1 MKTIIVR
8 GVAMAAIAVAAI
20 TSIIGFSGCDSLSSL
35 DTFTMQLP
43 INMEF
48 SWRNRQAPDTT
59 TDFVNLLDYSVY
71 RDNMEDIQSAKLYQV
86 GYWVDTLVG
95 NPSIEDAEF
104 AFVEFYLRFEGEQQ
118 QHLLGRYENVVVK
131 EYYKRPH
138 IITVPEDVAL
148 LISEAVKTKPR
159 FDVIQRYSLPKS
171 GTGFFPRIEAR
182 VDLAIRL
189 EVKL

>member
-1 MKTIIVR
+1 MNKNIIR
-8 GVAMAAIAVAAI
+8 GLLTAAIAVVAL
-20 TSIIGFSGCDSLSSL
+20 TSSIGVGGCSVVDSL

-59 TDFVNLLDYSVY
+59 VDFVNLMDYSVY
-71 RDNMEDIQSAKLYQV
+71 RDNMDDIQSAKLYQV
-86 GYWVDTLVG
+86 GYWMDTLVG
-95 NPSIEDAEF
+95 NPSIENAEF
-104 AFVEFYLRFEGEQQ
+104 AFVEFYIRFQGEQQ

-131 EYYKRPH
+131 DYYKRPH
-138 IITVPEDVAL
+138 IITVPDDIAL
-148 LISEAVKTKPR
+148 LVSEAVRTKPQ
-159 FDVIQRYSLPKS
+159 FDVIQRYSLPKN
-171 GTGFFPRIEAR
+171 GTGFFPRLEAR

>member
-1 MKTIIVR
+1 MNRIILR
-8 GVAMAAIAVAAI
+8 GVLVAALAA
-20 TSIIGFSGCDSLSSL
+20 TTFIISACSVVDSL

-59 TDFVNLLDYSVY
+59 VDFVNLMEYAVY
-71 RDNMEDIQSAKLYQV
+71 RDNLQDIQSAKLYQV
-86 GYWVDTLVG
+86 GYWMDTLVG
-95 NPSIEDAEF
+95 NPSIENAEF
-104 AFVEFYLRFEGEQQ
+104 SFVEFYIRFQGEQE

-131 EYYKRPH
+131 DYYKRPH
-138 IITVPEDVAL
+138 IITVPDSIAL
-148 LISEAVKTKPR
+148 VISEAVRTKPQ
-159 FDVIQRYSLPKS
+159 FEVIQRYSLPKN
-171 GTGFFPRIEAR
+171 GTGFFPRLEAR

>member
-1 MKTIIVR
+1 MNKNIIR
-8 GVAMAAIAVAAI
+8 GLLTAAIAVVAL
-20 TSIIGFSGCDSLSSL
+20 TSSIGVGGCSVVDSL

-59 TDFVNLLDYSVY
+59 VDFVNLMDYSVY
-71 RDNMEDIQSAKLYQV
+71 RDNMDDIQSAKLYQV
-86 GYWVDTLVG
+86 GYWMDTLVG

-104 AFVEFYLRFEGEQQ
+104 AFVEFYIRFQGEQQ

-131 EYYKRPH
+131 DYYKRPH
-138 IITVPEDVAL
+138 IITVPDDIAL
-148 LISEAVKTKPR
+148 LVSEAVRTKPQ
-159 FDVIQRYSLPKS
+159 FDVIQRYSLPKN
-171 GTGFFPRIEAR
+171 GTGFFPRLEAR

>member
-1 MKTIIVR
+1 MKKIIVR
-8 GVAMAAIAVAAI
+8 GIAMAAIAVAAI

-43 INMEF
+43 ITMEF

-86 GYWVDTLVG
+86 GYWMDTLVG
-95 NPSIEDAEF
+95 DPSIENAEF

-138 IITVPEDVAL
+138 IITVPEEVAL

-159 FDVIQRYSLPKS
+159 FDVIQRYSLPKNGS
-171 GTGFFPRIEAR
+171 GFFPRIEAR

>member
-86 GYWVDTLVG
+86 GYWMDTLVG
-95 NPSIEDAEF
+95 SPSIEDAEF

-138 IITVPEDVAL
+138 IITVPEEVAL

>member
-1 MKTIIVR
+1 MNKNIIR
-8 GVAMAAIAVAAI
+8 GLLTAAIAVVAL
-20 TSIIGFSGCDSLSSL
+20 TSSIGVGGCSVVDSL

-59 TDFVNLLDYSVY
+59 VDFVNLMDYSVY
-71 RDNMEDIQSAKLYQV
+71 RDNMDDIQSAKLYQV
-86 GYWVDTLVG
+86 GYWMDTLVG

-104 AFVEFYLRFEGEQQ
+104 AFVEFYIRFQGEQQ

-131 EYYKRPH
+131 DYYKRPH
-138 IITVPEDVAL
+138 IITVPDSIAL
-148 LISEAVKTKPR
+148 LVSEAVRTKPQ
-159 FDVIQRYSLPKS
+159 FDVIQRYSLPKN
-171 GTGFFPRIEAR
+171 GTGFFPRLEAR